1 MTFVLY
7 FVFIIIVQNSS
18 TFGSYASIYNSLA
31 SLNLWLNIFLIGAI
45 CFIMEYAI
53 KAFYYIFK
61 PTTRNILQRIIYKY
75 GEINNVEHLP
85 QEIIDKLEKLGINTK
100 EQIKKEEEIMR
111 SLNTDNEVNANNQ
124 EDKDNDMDGYSNND
138 KLLLNS
144 GKQK

>member
-1 MTFVLY
+1 M
-7 FVFIIIVQNSS
+7 
-18 TFGSYASIYNSLA
+18 ASPI
-31 SLNLWLNIFLIGAI
+31 LWLNIFLIGVI
-45 CFIMEYAI
+45 CFITEYAI